1 MPLKLS
7 WHTEKR
13 RASALIPNDKN
24 PRIMS
29 EKQIEDLK
37 KSLRKFNLVEIPVI
51 DSGNKVLVGHQ
62 RLMVLKLLG
71 RENEIIEVRVPN
83 RKLSKQEYD
92 RYLLTSNRVHG
103 DWDWEKLA
111 ANFEINILL
120 DTGFDE
126 MDLTNIFDDALET
139 EDDNFNV
146 EKELAKIKNPI
157 TKTRDM
163 FRLGQHYL
171 ICGDSTDPGVVTR
184 LMNKQRVNMI
194 YADPPFNIGLDYN
207 KGIGTA
213 GKYGGTTNDK
223 KSDLEYKQFLKQ
235 TLTNGLLV
243 SKKDCHCFF
252 YCDERYI
259 GLLQSIYGE
268 LGLVNRRVCLWLKNN
283 QSPTPQVAFNKVYEP
298 CVYSTRGAPY
308 LSPRVL
314 NLNEVLNKEIG
325 SGNKLIDDVL
335 DALNIWLA
343 KKLPGANYEH
353 PTEKPPTLH
362 EKALRRCTK
371 PGDAVLDLFGG
382 SGSTLIAC
390 EQLKR
395 RAFLV
400 EKEQIF
406 CDLIIRRYEQLTK
419 SKAKKIN

>member
-1 MPLKLS
+1 MPTKLS

-13 RASALIPNDKN
+13 HVSALIPNDKN

-37 KSLRKFNLVEIPVI
+37 NSLRKFNLVEIPVI

-111 ANFEINILL
+111 ANFEIDILL

-139 EDDNFNV
+139 EDDNFDV
-146 EKELAKIKNPI
+146 EKELAKIKKPV
-157 TKTRDM
+157 TKTGEM

-171 ICGDSTDPGVVTR
+171 ICGDSTDPAVVTR
-184 LMNKQRVNMI
+184 LMNKRLVNMI

-207 KGIGTA
+207 KGMGTN

-223 KSDLEYKQFLKQ
+223 KSEPEYKQFLKQ

-243 SKKDCHCFF
+243 SEKDCHCFF

-298 CVYSTRGAPY
+298 CVYSTRGTPY
-308 LSPRVL
+308 LSPRIL
-314 NLNEVLNKEIG
+314 NFNEVLNKEIG

-335 DALNIWLA
+335 DTFNIWLA
-343 KKLPGANYEH
+343 KRLPGANYEH

-371 PGDAVLDLFGG
+371 PGDIVLDLFGG

-395 RAFLV
+395 HSFLV
-400 EKEQIF
+400 EKEPIF

-419 SKAKKIN
+419 NKAKKIN